1 MMQSQEDTVTPF
13 QILGGEAQVVQ
24 VPYLP
29 GLKPLVLFC
38 SFVHFFG
45 FMFCNI
51 SVCFFS
57 CQIMLKPQEKV
68 IAKPGNFHSFIF
80 LHLL

>member
-38 SFVHFFG
+38 SFVHFLG
-45 FMFCNI
+45 LC
-51 SVCFFS
+51 SVTFRFVFFLS
-57 CQIMLKPQEKV
+57 DNVKTTGEGHC
-68 IAKPGNFHSFIF
+68 
-80 LHLL
+80 